1 MKKLNDEKGAI
12 AMLALITVLF
22 IASFLISAYVI
33 ISNKVQTQ
41 KEVVS
46 QTKDVYESGKS
57 MAEIYNSYFDSE
69 NIIPIYT
76 AEQLLKVGSA
86 EKVNI
91 NGKIYDFLNTNAVT
105 YILMEDIEFDS
116 IALELESDWEPLGAN
131 QSFLANFDGN
141 GHKITVTDLNG
152 DEHIYSEKNNFGG
165 NCILTFV
172 ITPDDSVLSLI
183 VDEEAYQVPNG
194 TVEDSTI
201 TYEIELPYGSNIS
214 YTVTKNLII
223 RQGIIDLLEN
233 TTVEV
238 DFVNN
243 NMATP

>member
-1 MKKLNDEKGAI
+1 ME
-12 AMLALITVLF
+12 
-22 IASFLISAYVI
+22 
-33 ISNKVQTQ
+33 
-41 KEVVS
+41 
-46 QTKDVYESGKS
+46 
-57 MAEIYNSYFDSE
+57 YN
-69 NIIPIYT
+69 P
-76 AEQLLKVGSA
+76 
-86 EKVNI
+86 
-91 NGKIYDFLNTNAVT
+91 
-105 YILMEDIEFDS
+105 
-116 IALELESDWEPLGAN
+116 
-131 QSFLANFDGN
+131 
-141 GHKITVTDLNG
+141 ITVTDLNG